1 MTSSPFQ
8 SLSPANQGS
17 ESSRIPGEALD
28 DYSSVEASLYNP
40 ENGTTWGFAVYR
52 CTYGNNERRW
62 QRMVQLIQTEVQ
74 ASLTLNRRLDLMAGR
89 HQAIFIE
96 DAARLNGATSHI
108 VRDHFQS
115 WVENQLGAQNGGAGC
130 ESPAADLEL
139 KVRGLAPRY
148 NFCLFV
154 DEICLES
161 LDYMSMPVVKVL
173 CRFSGV
179 RGENEREYTIY
190 PGYEDGETE
199 EDEEDVGW
207 MYREVVDYCGIY
219 VRLMEATDWYEEYV
233 RPPGLMFCDE
243 DGFPGFWRKKGIK

>member
-8 SLSPANQGS
+8 PFSPANQGS
-17 ESSRIPGEALD
+17 NSSRIPDEALD
-28 DYSSVEASLYNP
+28 DYSNIEASLSNP

-52 CTYGNNERRW
+52 CTYGNERQW

-74 ASLTLNRRLDLMAGR
+74 DSLTLNRRPDLLVG

-115 WVENQLGAQNGGAGC
+115 WVENQLDAQNGSAGC
-130 ESPAADLEL
+130 ESPAAAADLEL
-139 KVRGLAPRY
+139 KIRGLAPRY

-179 RGENEREYTIY
+179 RGENEREYTVY
-190 PGYEDGETE
+190 PKYEDGETE
-199 EDEEDVGW
+199 EDEEAVGW

-219 VRLMEATDWYEEYV
+219 FRLMEAADWYEEYV

-243 DGFPGFWRKKGIK
+243 DGFPGFWRKMGIK

>member
-8 SLSPANQGS
+8 SLSRANQS
-17 ESSRIPGEALD
+17 LDPSQIPDEALD
-28 DYSSVEASLYNP
+28 DYSNIEASLSNP
-40 ENGTTWGFAVYR
+40 ENGTTWGFVVYR
-52 CTYGNNERRW
+52 RTYGNERQW

-74 ASLTLNRRLDLMAGR
+74 ESLTLNRRLDLLVG

-115 WVENQLGAQNGGAGC
+115 WVENQLGAQNGGC
-130 ESPAADLEL
+130 ESPADLEL
-139 KVRGLAPRY
+139 KIQGLAPRY
-148 NFCLFV
+148 NFCLFI

-179 RGENEREYTIY
+179 RGENEREYTVY

-199 EDEEDVGW
+199 EEEEEEDVGW

-233 RPPGLMFCDE
+233 RPPGLIFCDE
-243 DGFPGFWRKKGIK
+243 DEFPGFWRKKGIK

>member
-8 SLSPANQGS
+8 SLSRANQGVDPS
-17 ESSRIPGEALD
+17 QIPDEALD
-28 DYSSVEASLYNP
+28 DYSNIEASLSNP
-40 ENGTTWGFAVYR
+40 ENGTTWGFVVYR
-52 CTYGNNERRW
+52 CTYGNERQW

-74 ASLTLNRRLDLMAGR
+74 ESLTLNRRLDLLDG

-96 DAARLNGATSHI
+96 DAA
-108 VRDHFQS
+108 
-115 WVENQLGAQNGGAGC
+115 
-130 ESPAADLEL
+130 PADLEL
-139 KVRGLAPRY
+139 KIQGLAPRY

-179 RGENEREYTIY
+179 RGENEREYTVY

-199 EDEEDVGW
+199 EEEEDVGW
-207 MYREVVDYCGIY
+207 MYRAVVNYCGIY

-233 RPPGLMFCDE
+233 RPPGLIFCDE
-243 DGFPGFWRKKGIK
+243 DEFPGFWRKKGIK